1 MMNKAVSSAVYKPV
15 EMKLSLDK
23 ATDVS
28 DQGPDFAG
36 VLKEALSEVNA
47 LQFQQQAAETALVAG
62 VEDVS
67 LHQVMIITEQARL
80 SLEFTMAV
88 RNKIMDAYN
97 EIMRMQI

>member
-1 MMNKAVSSAVYKPV
+1 MINKTINSNVYKPV
-15 EMKLSLDK
+15 ELKLSPDK
-23 ATDVS
+23 ATETS

-36 VLKEALSEVNA
+36 VLKEALSRVNT

-67 LHQVMIITEQARL
+67 LHQVMVITEQARL